1 MGIGKTVVL
10 PEPTRDYLNEIES
23 SWNDHFEQTK
33 KETRSYFKDRFATYL
48 KSQKDGLV
56 SNNEK

>member
-1 MGIGKTVVL
+1 MGIGNRIEL
-10 PEPTRDYLNEIES
+10 PEPTPKYIKRIES

-33 KETRSYFKDRFATYL
+33 KETRSYFKDRFASYL